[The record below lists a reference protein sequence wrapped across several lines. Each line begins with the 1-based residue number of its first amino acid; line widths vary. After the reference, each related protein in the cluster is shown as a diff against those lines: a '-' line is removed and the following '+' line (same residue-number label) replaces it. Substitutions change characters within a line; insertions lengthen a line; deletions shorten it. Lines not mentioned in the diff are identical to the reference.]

1 MTLLWDGIRADIPAG
16 MEPVVLDRG
25 FVRLAGSDLPVL
37 DLRFAPEKARFH
49 PQRDGRRLLKA
60 AGLQGPLRPFAPNW
74 SGTVRGPVWSE
85 AGHGGR
91 LYAVHFA
98 QAGGVAAALFS
109 SPPPEEMLRG
119 VLCSLD
125 WTPPGAWRVWR
136 CFDLAFETPPQAV
149 LSGASFKPGA
159 FHLEFTLSGSRL
171 ILDRLAPAGVILD
184 GREFT
189 AWLEDF
195 ARREHDPATRVVP
208 EGPDRARFHIPEPAW
223 RRFLAWLPF
232 AQTALRGHGRL
243 ETGGNRI
250 LVVSEKGRLMPQP
263 DFERIVR
270 AYAATPVKN

>member
-25 FVRLAGSDLPVL
+25 FVRLAGSGQPIL
-37 DLRFAPEKARFH
+37 DLRFGPEMARFH

-60 AGLQGPLRPFAPNW
+60 AGLQGPLQPFAPNW
-74 SGTVRGPVWSE
+74 SDTVRGPVWSE

-109 SPPPEEMLRG
+109 SPPTEDLLRRL
-119 VLCSLD
+119 LCSLD
-125 WTPPGAWRVWR
+125 WTSPGAWRAWR
-136 CFDLAFETPPQAV
+136 CFGLTFETPPMAV
-149 LSGASFKPGA
+149 LAQASFKPGA
-159 FHLEFTLSGSRL
+159 FHLEFTLRGSRL

-189 AWLEDF
+189 AWLEGF
-195 ARREHDPATRVVP
+195 VRRTHDPDARVVP
-208 EGPDRARFHIPEPAW
+208 EGPNRARFHVPEPAW
-223 RRFLAWLPF
+223 RRILAWLPL
-232 AQTALRGHGRL
+232 APTSLRGLGRL
-243 ETGGNRI
+243 ETEGNRI